1 MSSLNIIFPDETK
14 MKINKL
20 DKIKDALNKIYSKKI
35 GDAEIENLN
44 KCLGELQGYLLVAD
58 RKNLQE
64 YYTHFCQL
72 DFLSIFNKYRS

>member
-35 GDAEIENLN
+35 GE
-44 KCLGELQGYLLVAD
+44 
-58 RKNLQE
+58 KNLF
-64 YYTHFCQL
+64 YIKRY
-72 DFLSIFNKYRS
+72 

>member
-35 GDAEIENLN
+35 GDAEI
-44 KCLGELQGYLLVAD
+44 
-58 RKNLQE
+58 
-64 YYTHFCQL
+64 
-72 DFLSIFNKYRS
+72 